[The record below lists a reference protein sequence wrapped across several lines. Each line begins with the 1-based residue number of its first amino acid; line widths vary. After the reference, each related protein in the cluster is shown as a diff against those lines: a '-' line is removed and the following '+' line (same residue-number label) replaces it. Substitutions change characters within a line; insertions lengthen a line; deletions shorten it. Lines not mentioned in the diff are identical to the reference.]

1 MELQRYLPYYS
12 FINRYYCCRDIIHAR
27 GCREEMMTVV
37 SLVTRQPLRV
47 IGSAI
52 KDNGEP
58 RYRESEGREK
68 KKNAHMARL
77 ILMYEMQSAAVKSA
91 PWRGHLIGCSLL
103 MPKNI
108 WAVDDGS
115 TLTRRL
121 IAPREAQPR
130 RRLQQRLGT
139 DDYQC
144 SLFLSQQSISSSC

>member
-1 MELQRYLPYYS
+1 
-12 FINRYYCCRDIIHAR
+12 
-27 GCREEMMTVV
+27 
-37 SLVTRQPLRV
+37 
-47 IGSAI
+47 
-52 KDNGEP
+52 
-58 RYRESEGREK
+58 
-68 KKNAHMARL
+68 MARL

-144 SLFLSQQSISSSC
+144 SLFLSQQSISSSCWKIDTAALTMPTTHGGNYAQILVHHQTHLDAKDALLIPLPSFPISWCAWRYKKQKEEIVRCII